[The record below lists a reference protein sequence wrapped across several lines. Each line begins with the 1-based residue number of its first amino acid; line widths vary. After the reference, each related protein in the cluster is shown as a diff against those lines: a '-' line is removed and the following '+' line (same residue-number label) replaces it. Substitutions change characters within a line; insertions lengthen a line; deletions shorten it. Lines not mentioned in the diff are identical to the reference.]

1 MSPKTMA
8 SFGQACAQAVV
19 KESRGIL
26 LSAGEAPARTAS
38 EVRAAFGDDLGYI
51 LDAPTGGLQRPTP
64 IRDAIT
70 GAQLRT

>member
-1 MSPKTMA
+1 LCRA
-8 SFGQACAQAVV
+8 FGD
-19 KESRGIL
+19 SIFST
-26 LSAGEAPARTAS
+26 SANRHGEAPARTAS
-38 EVRAAFGDDLGYI
+38 EVRAAFGDNLGYI